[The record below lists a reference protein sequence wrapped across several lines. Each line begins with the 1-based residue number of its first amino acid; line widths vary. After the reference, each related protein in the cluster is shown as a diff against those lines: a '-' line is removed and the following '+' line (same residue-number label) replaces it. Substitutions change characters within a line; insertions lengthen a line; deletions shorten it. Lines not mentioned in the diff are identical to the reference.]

1 LVSVRLHFRAFA
13 PGKALGSGFLLL
25 VSAVTLTACVE
36 SAGDVAPGA
45 DGRQQFVRREDASMA
60 GATMAIMSLEGAPS
74 ELTAEFSQS
83 LDRAAAQRQ
92 IAVAPPTSAHYLV
105 RGYLSASP
113 VQDGAAVDFVW
124 DVFTTNKKRAQ
135 RLSDTIIV
143 KGSGDD
149 PWAMV
154 NAATLDSIAARCA
167 DDLAA
172 YLSNTPE
179 AAPGAPALSYAQ

>member
-1 LVSVRLHFRAFA
+1 VKLHIGALA
-13 PGKALGSGFLLL
+13 PDKALASALLL
-25 VSAVTLTACVE
+25 LSAVTLTGCVE
-36 SAGDVAPGA
+36 SAGDVAPAA
-45 DGRQQFVRREDASMA
+45 DGRQQFVRRDDASMA
-60 GATMAIMSLEGAPS
+60 GATMAIMSIEGAPS

-92 IAVAPPTSAHYLV
+92 IAVAPPTSAHYLM

-113 VQDGAAVDFVW
+113 LQDGAAVDFVW
-124 DVFTTNKKRAQ
+124 DVFTPNKQRAQ

-143 KGSGDD
+143 RGAGDD

-154 NAATLDSIAARCA
+154 NAATLDSVAAKCA

-179 AAPGAPALSYAQ
+179 AAPGAGALSYAQ